1 MQITLDSIIPVIT
14 VVVSYIFGLLA
25 KKFNW
30 YESKY
35 IPIQNGVIGV
45 ISAIIYYL
53 AVPDCNFIVVLF
65 TALSGFAAGGLYD
78 ASKTKNN

>member
-1 MQITLDSIIPVIT
+1 MDISLETIIPVIT
-14 VVVSYIFGLLA
+14 VIISYIFGILA

-35 IPIQNGVIGV
+35 IPIQNAVIG
-45 ISAIIYYL
+45 ILSAIIYYM
-53 AVPDCNFIVVLF
+53 AVPESNFVVVLF

-78 ASKTKNN
+78 ASKTSSE

>member
-1 MQITLDSIIPVIT
+1 MEMSLETIVPVIT
-14 VVVSYIFGLLA
+14 VIISYIFGILA

-35 IPIQNGVIGV
+35 IPIQNGIIG
-45 ISAIIYYL
+45 ILSAVIYYI
-53 AVPDCNFIVVLF
+53 AVPESNFVIVLF

-78 ASKTKNN
+78 ASKTE

>member
-1 MQITLDSIIPVIT
+1 MYISLETIIPVIT
-14 VVVSYIFGLLA
+14 VIISYIFGILA

-35 IPIQNGVIGV
+35 IPIQNAVIG
-45 ISAIIYYL
+45 ILSAIIYYM
-53 AVPDCNFIVVLF
+53 AVPESNFVVVLF

-78 ASKTKNN
+78 ASKTGSE

>member
-14 VVVSYIFGLLA
+14 VIISYIFGLLA

-35 IPIQNGVIGV
+35 IPVQNGVIGI
-45 ISAIIYYL
+45 ISAIIYYI
-53 AVPDCNFIVVLF
+53 AVPESNFVVVLF
-65 TALSGFAAGGLYD
+65 TALSGFAAGGMYD
-78 ASKTKNN
+78 ASKTKTN